1 MIMDRWQRETRIRA
15 GASERRKIGEIVLY
29 LIWDVWRTQE
39 EERKQLPPKGRFT
52 IERAHISGRL
62 VSKHTYDDFE
72 LAVTAFDSFERE
84 YAIEQAKEAL
94 GLNQD
99 TVKIRRPPTF

>member
-1 MIMDRWQRETRIRA
+1 MTDDERA
-15 GASERRKIGEIVLY
+15 AALMLGRTERRKIGEIVLY
-29 LIWDVWRTQE
+29 LMWDVWRTRDE
-39 EERKQLPPKGRFT
+39 EMKQIPPKGRFT
-52 IERAHISGRL
+52 IERTHISGRL
-62 VSKHTYDDFE
+62 VSKHAYDRFDD
-72 LAVTAFDSFERE
+72 AMAAFDSFERE